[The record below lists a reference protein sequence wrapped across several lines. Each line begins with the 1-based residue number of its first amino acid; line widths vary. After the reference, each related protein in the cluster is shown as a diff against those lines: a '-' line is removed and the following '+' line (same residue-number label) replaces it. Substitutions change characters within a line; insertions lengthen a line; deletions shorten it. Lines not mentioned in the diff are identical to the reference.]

1 MAERFT
7 TEMNRYYY
15 VTPTSYLELISTFKG
30 LLSKSADK
38 VTEMIDRY
46 DNGLKKINETQEHS
60 KNHIRLS

>member
-15 VTPTSYLELISTFKG
+15 VTPTSPELISTFKG

-38 VTEMIDRY
+38 VT
-46 DNGLKKINETQEHS
+46 K
-60 KNHIRLS
+60 